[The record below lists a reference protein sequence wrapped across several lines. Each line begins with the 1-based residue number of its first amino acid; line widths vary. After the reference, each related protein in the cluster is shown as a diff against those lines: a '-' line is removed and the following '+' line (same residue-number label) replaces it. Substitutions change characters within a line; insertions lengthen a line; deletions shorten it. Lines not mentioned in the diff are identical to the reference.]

1 MNTQPCKEVDAWTCR
16 QAVHP
21 SCSHEVAS
29 GQPQVHTFLPGLAED
44 YLEQH
49 TLPTSRELTLVF
61 VDIADSTSLLFQ
73 HSPAHALAVV
83 QRFSALVTDIA
94 LAHCGDVKDYEG
106 DGALLYFGSLAQAAR
121 AALAI
126 RDALLAEQ
134 QTGGRTVKVRVS
146 LNVGEVVIGVIGSVQ
161 RRAVTLLGPSVHLA
175 ARLLKEVAPGGIIAP
190 QHVVVRLQ
198 HEAPEIAHHFQ
209 LWGSCMVVR
218 GFEEECVTA
227 YHIPPHGDA
236 GASAR
241 DADEPSPSLATLPLM
256 PHLPES

>member
-1 MNTQPCKEVDAWTCR
+1 MSIQPCKEAGLWTCR
-16 QAVHP
+16 QVVHP
-21 SCSHEVAS
+21 SCGEEVAT
-29 GQPQVHTFLPGLAED
+29 GQPQVHTFLPGITED
-44 YLEQH
+44 YLAHQA
-49 TLPTSRELTLVF
+49 LPTSRELALLF
-61 VDIADSTSLLFQ
+61 VDIADSTRLLLQ
-73 HSPAHALAVV
+73 HSPTHALAVV
-83 QRFSALVTDIA
+83 QHFSALVTDIA

-134 QTGGRTVKVRVS
+134 QAGGRTIAVRLS

-161 RRAVTLLGPSVHLA
+161 RRAVTFLGPSVHLA

-190 QHVVVRLQ
+190 QHAVMRLQ

-209 LWGSCMVVR
+209 LWGHCMVVR

-227 YHIPPHGDA
+227 YHIPLHGGVRA
-236 GASAR
+236 YARSAN
-241 DADEPSPSLATLPLM
+241 APSPSSATLPLR
-256 PHLPES
+256 PHLPAS